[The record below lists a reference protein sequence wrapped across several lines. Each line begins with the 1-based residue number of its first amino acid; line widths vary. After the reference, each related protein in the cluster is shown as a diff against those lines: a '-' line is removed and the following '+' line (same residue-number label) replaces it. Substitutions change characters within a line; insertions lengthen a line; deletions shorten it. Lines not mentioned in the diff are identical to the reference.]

1 MVVPQNNCEM
11 LNYYYYYYYYSRKES
26 FIIRSLHHKTL
37 AVLFEQVNI
46 KLVLF
51 EQVNIRLVR
60 LFFRKNIP
68 DNRYSSVNEILNKRY
83 FKLKVTAITENM
95 LVSSLKKQI
104 KSRTQVSNSDTHYLF
119 KSCPR
124 TVIHER

>member
-1 MVVPQNNCEM
+1 M
-11 LNYYYYYYYYSRKES
+11 LNYYYYYYYYYYSRKES

-60 LFFRKNIP
+60 LFFLEKNLP
-68 DNRYSSVNEILNKRY
+68 DNRYSRVNEILNKRY
-83 FKLKVTAITENM
+83 FTLKVTAITENM
-95 LVSSLKKQI
+95 LVSSLKNK
-104 KSRTQVSNSDTHYLF
+104 
-119 KSCPR
+119 
-124 TVIHER
+124 

>member
-11 LNYYYYYYYYSRKES
+11 LNFFFFFSRKES

-60 LFFRKNIP
+60 LFSFFYKKNIP
-68 DNRYSSVNEILNKRY
+68 DNRYSRVNEILNKRY
-83 FKLKVTAITENM
+83 FKLKVAAITENM
-95 LVSSLKKQI
+95 LVSSLKNK
-104 KSRTQVSNSDTHYLF
+104 
-119 KSCPR
+119 
-124 TVIHER
+124 

>member
-11 LNYYYYYYYYSRKES
+11 LNYYYYYYYYYYSRKES

-60 LFFRKNIP
+60 LFSLEKNLP
-68 DNRYSSVNEILNKRY
+68 DDRYSRVNEILNNRY

-95 LVSSLKKQI
+95 FRVSSLKNK
-104 KSRTQVSNSDTHYLF
+104 
-119 KSCPR
+119 
-124 TVIHER
+124 

>member
-1 MVVPQNNCEM
+1 MKSHIGREIYSYKQYPLKASFMICMRNAE
-11 LNYYYYYYYYSRKES
+11 LLLLLFFFFSRKES

-60 LFFRKNIP
+60 LFF
-68 DNRYSSVNEILNKRY
+68 
-83 FKLKVTAITENM
+83 
-95 LVSSLKKQI
+95 
-104 KSRTQVSNSDTHYLF
+104 
-119 KSCPR
+119 
-124 TVIHER
+124 

>member
-11 LNYYYYYYYYSRKES
+11 LNYYFFYYYFFFSRKES

-51 EQVNIRLVR
+51 EQVNIKLVLFEQVNIRLVR
-60 LFFRKNIP
+60 LFSFFFTKNIP
-68 DNRYSSVNEILNKRY
+68 DNRYSRVNEILNKRY
-83 FKLKVTAITENM
+83 FKLMDNCY
-95 LVSSLKKQI
+95 
-104 KSRTQVSNSDTHYLF
+104 NGN
-119 KSCPR
+119 
-124 TVIHER
+124 

>member
-1 MVVPQNNCEM
+1 MVVSQNNCEM
-11 LNYYYYYYYYSRKES
+11 LNYYYYFFFFSRKES

-60 LFFRKNIP
+60 LFSLQKNLP
-68 DNRYSSVNEILNKRY
+68 DNRYSRVNEILNNRY

-95 LVSSLKKQI
+95 LVSSLKNK
-104 KSRTQVSNSDTHYLF
+104 
-119 KSCPR
+119 
-124 TVIHER
+124 

>member
-1 MVVPQNNCEM
+1 M
-11 LNYYYYYYYYSRKES
+11 LNYYYYYYFFFFSRKES

-60 LFFRKNIP
+60 LFF
-68 DNRYSSVNEILNKRY
+68 
-83 FKLKVTAITENM
+83 
-95 LVSSLKKQI
+95 LKKIYQTTDI
-104 KSRTQVSNSDTHYLF
+104 LA
-119 KSCPR
+119 
-124 TVIHER
+124 

>member
-1 MVVPQNNCEM
+1 MVVPQNNYEM
-11 LNYYYYYYYYSRKES
+11 LNYYYYYYYYSRQES

-60 LFFRKNIP
+60 LFFFRKNIP

-95 LVSSLKKQI
+95 LVSSLKNK
-104 KSRTQVSNSDTHYLF
+104 
-119 KSCPR
+119 
-124 TVIHER
+124 